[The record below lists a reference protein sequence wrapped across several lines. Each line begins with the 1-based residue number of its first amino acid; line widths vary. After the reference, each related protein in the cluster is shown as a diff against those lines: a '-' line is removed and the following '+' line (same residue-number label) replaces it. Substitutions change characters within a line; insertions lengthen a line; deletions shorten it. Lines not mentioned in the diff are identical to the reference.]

1 MLASHKPLVVP
12 MEMRISKVQLKGIV
26 VLVVDKDE
34 GVTLVF
40 KSDPLQ
46 SVVVNSTFDD
56 VPNIQRMLQSRIE
69 TQVRNMF
76 QSQLPQMIHNLSK
89 LFLGKKTEEV
99 MEDVPVIDANPDTNE
114 DYLDFIKP
122 HHHKV

>member
-1 MLASHKPLVVP
+1 

-26 VLVVDKDE
+26 ILVVDKDK

-46 SVVVNSTFDD
+46 SLVVNSTFDD
-56 VPNIQRMLQSRIE
+56 VKNIQRMLQSRIE
-69 TQVRNMF
+69 SQVRNMF

-89 LFLGKKTEEV
+89 LFLGKKSELVLENI
-99 MEDVPVIDANPDTNE
+99 PVINDLNTDTNE
-114 DYLDFIKP
+114 DYLFSKP
-122 HHHKV
+122 HHHKGNQYSNR